1 MKTATPFP
9 EPQFPNPNDK
19 IRRNTR
25 RTKPPIALLR
35 PVRHSGFGFLSALVI
50 GHSLFDRFTVALF
63 ALLLAVSGSAWA
75 RELANYAAD
84 MREDL
89 TEKTLP
95 YWYDTTLDKTN
106 GGYVLADDVQG
117 PRVAT
122 EKQLVTQSRLIWTFS
137 RVHLKGYSAE
147 TRNYLKAAEHG
158 YRFLLDHFFDKKNGG
173 YYWTTDL
180 SGKVLN
186 DRKILY
192 GESFVIYAL
201 VEYYRASND
210 KEALRRAIDLY
221 HDVQQHAHDPK
232 NGGWFEHFT
241 RDWTPIMKPDPEA
254 IVEVAG
260 YKSANT
266 HLHLMEALTEL
277 YEVTLDDET
286 KRSLEES
293 LRLNATYFYPREPGK
308 SCFHRQPDWKEVTDP
323 KSAGLSYGHNVEF
336 AWLMIRAQKVQGTPL
351 AWDHFYAHL
360 NHAMKYGYD
369 HEHGG
374 LYSRGS
380 DDQPATDT
388 DKVWWVQAE
397 MLAALTDA
405 LQQKP
410 NAEYEV
416 AVKKLLDFV
425 TNFMTDPSDGVWL
438 DTVTADGKFK
448 NTGKAHNWKANY
460 HDVRAMLKFIE
471 AFRPSLPKQ

>member
-1 MKTATPFP
+1 MKTTALFQEPFYV
-9 EPQFPNPNDK
+9 
-19 IRRNTR
+19 RRTR
-25 RTKPPIALLR
+25 RG
-35 PVRHSGFGFLSALVI
+35 SI
-50 GHSLFDRFTVALF
+50 GLF

-89 TEKTLP
+89 TERILP

-117 PRVAT
+117 PRAAT

-147 TRNYLKAAEHG
+147 KRNYLKAAEHG
-158 YRFLLDHFFDKKNGG
+158 YRFLLDHFLDKKNGG
-173 YYWTTDL
+173 YFWTTDL

-186 DRKILY
+186 DRKIIY

-241 RDWTPIMKPDPEA
+241 RDWTPILKPDPEA

-286 KRSLEES
+286 KHSLEES
-293 LRLNATYFYPREPGK
+293 LRLNTTYFYPKDAGK

-336 AWLMIRAQKVQGTPL
+336 AWLMIRAQKVLGAPP

-360 NHAMKYGYD
+360 NHAMNYGYD

-380 DDQPATDT
+380 DDKPATDT

-397 MLAALTDA
+397 MLAALSDA
-405 LQQKP
+405 LQQKR

-416 AVKKLLDFV
+416 ALKKLLDFV

-438 DTVTADGKFK
+438 DTVTAEGKFK

-471 AFRPSLPKQ
+471 AFRPSVPKQ

>member
-1 MKTATPFP
+1 MKTSALCRELFH
-9 EPQFPNPNDK
+9 
-19 IRRNTR
+19 IRRLR
-25 RTKPPIALLR
+25 RA
-35 PVRHSGFGFLSALVI
+35 SFGF
-50 GHSLFDRFTVALF
+50 F
-63 ALLLAVSGSAWA
+63 ALLLAASGPAAA

-95 YWYDTTLDKTN
+95 YWYDTTLDKAN

-117 PRVAT
+117 PRTAS

-137 RVHLKGYSAE
+137 RVHLKGYGAE
-147 TRNYLKAAEHG
+147 KRNYLKAAEHG
-158 YRFLLDHFFDKKNGG
+158 YRFLLDHFLDKKNGG
-173 YYWTTDL
+173 YFWTTDL

-221 HDVQQHAHDPK
+221 QDVQKRAHDAK
-232 NGGWFEHFT
+232 NGGWIEHFT
-241 RDWTPIMKPDPEA
+241 RDWTPILKPDPQA
-254 IVEVAG
+254 IVEIAG

-277 YEVTLDDET
+277 YEVTLEDEI
-286 KRSLEES
+286 KRSLEEC
-293 LRLNATYFYPREPGK
+293 LRLNATYFYPKDPGK
-308 SCFHRQPDWKEVTDP
+308 SCFHRQPDWQEVTDP

-336 AWLMIRAQKVQGTPL
+336 AWLMIRAQRVLGAAPG
-351 AWDHFYAHL
+351 WDQFYAHL
-360 NHAMKYGYD
+360 NHALKYGYD
-369 HEHGG
+369 HERGG
-374 LYSRGS
+374 VYSRGS
-380 DDQPATDT
+380 DDKPATDT

-410 NAEYEV
+410 NAEYDA

-425 TNFMTDPSDGVWL
+425 ASFMTDPSDGVWL
-438 DTVTADGKFK
+438 DTVTAEGKFK

-471 AFRPSLPKQ
+471 AFRPGIPKP

>member
-1 MKTATPFP
+1 MKISALCHELFH
-9 EPQFPNPNDK
+9 
-19 IRRNTR
+19 IRR
-25 RTKPPIALLR
+25 LLR
-35 PVRHSGFGFLSALVI
+35 ASFGFFALV
-50 GHSLFDRFTVALF
+50 
-63 ALLLAVSGSAWA
+63 LAASGPAAA

-95 YWYDTTLDKTN
+95 YWYDTTLDKAN

-117 PRVAT
+117 PRTAS

-137 RVHLKGYSAE
+137 RVHLKGYGAE
-147 TRNYLKAAEHG
+147 KRNYLKAAEHG
-158 YRFLLDHFFDKKNGG
+158 YRFLLDHFLDKKNGG
-173 YYWTTDL
+173 YFWTTDL

-221 HDVQQHAHDPK
+221 QDVQKRAHDAK
-232 NGGWFEHFT
+232 NGGWIEHFT
-241 RDWTPIMKPDPEA
+241 RDWTPILKPDPQA
-254 IVEVAG
+254 IVEIAG

-277 YEVTLDDET
+277 YEVTLEDEI
-286 KRSLEES
+286 KRSLEEC
-293 LRLNATYFYPREPGK
+293 LRLNATYFYPKDPGK
-308 SCFHRQPDWKEVTDP
+308 SCFHRQPDWQEVTDP

-336 AWLMIRAQKVQGTPL
+336 AWLMIRAQRVLGAAPG
-351 AWDHFYAHL
+351 WDQFYAHL
-360 NHAMKYGYD
+360 NHALKYGYD
-369 HEHGG
+369 HERGG
-374 LYSRGS
+374 VYSRGS
-380 DDQPATDT
+380 DDKPATDT

-410 NAEYEV
+410 NAEYDA

-425 TNFMTDPSDGVWL
+425 ASFMTDPSDGVWL
-438 DTVTADGKFK
+438 DTVTAEGKFK

-471 AFRPSLPKQ
+471 AFRPGIPKP

>member
-1 MKTATPFP
+1 M
-9 EPQFPNPNDK
+9 
-19 IRRNTR
+19 
-25 RTKPPIALLR
+25 TKPPIARLR

-63 ALLLAVSGSAWA
+63 TLLLTVSGSAWA

-89 TEKTLP
+89 TEKSLP
-95 YWYDTTLDKTN
+95 YWYDTTLDKTK

-137 RVHLKGYSAE
+137 RVHLKGYGAE
-147 TRNYLKAAEHG
+147 KRNYLKAAEHG
-158 YRFLLDHFFDKKNGG
+158 YRFLLDHFLDKKNGG

-221 HDVQQHAHDPK
+221 HEVQQHAHDPK
-232 NGGWFEHFT
+232 NGGWFEHFM
-241 RDWTPIMKPDPEA
+241 RDWAPIMKPDPQA

-293 LRLNATYFYPREPGK
+293 LRLNATYFYPKEPGK

-336 AWLMIRAQKVQGTPL
+336 AWLMIRAQKVLGAPL

-380 DDQPATDT
+380 DDKPATDT

-410 NAEYEV
+410 NADYDA

-425 TNFMTDPSDGVWL
+425 TNFMNDPSDGVWL
-438 DTVTADGKFK
+438 DTVTAEGKFK
-448 NTGKAHNWKANY
+448 NTAKAHNWKANY
-460 HDVRAMLKFIE
+460 HDVRAMLKFID
-471 AFRPSLPKQ
+471 AFRPSVPKQ

>member
-1 MKTATPFP
+1 MKTSALCRELFH
-9 EPQFPNPNDK
+9 
-19 IRRNTR
+19 IRRLR
-25 RTKPPIALLR
+25 RA
-35 PVRHSGFGFLSALVI
+35 SFGF
-50 GHSLFDRFTVALF
+50 F
-63 ALLLAVSGSAWA
+63 ALLLAASGPAAA

-89 TEKTLP
+89 TERTLP
-95 YWYDTTLDKTN
+95 YWHDTTVDKAN

-117 PRVAT
+117 PRTAS

-137 RVHLKGYSAE
+137 RVHLKGFGGE
-147 TRNYLKAAEHG
+147 KRNYLKAAEHG
-158 YRFLLDHFFDKKNGG
+158 YRFLLDHFLDKKNGG
-173 YYWTTDL
+173 YFWTTDL

-210 KEALRRAIDLY
+210 KEALRRAMDLY
-221 HDVQQHAHDPK
+221 QDVQKHAHDAN
-232 NGGWFEHFT
+232 NGGWYEHFT
-241 RDWTPIMKPDPEA
+241 RDWTPILKPDPQA

-277 YEVTLDDET
+277 YEVTLEEEI
-286 KRSLEES
+286 KRSLEEC
-293 LRLNATYFYPREPGK
+293 LRLNATYFYPKDPGK

-336 AWLMIRAQKVQGTPL
+336 AWLMIHAQKVLGAPPG
-351 AWDHFYAHL
+351 WDQFYAHL
-360 NHAMKYGYD
+360 NHALKYGYD
-369 HEHGG
+369 HERGG
-374 LYSRGS
+374 VYSRGS
-380 DDQPATDT
+380 DDKPATDT

-410 NAEYEV
+410 NAEYDA

-425 TNFMTDPSDGVWL
+425 ASFMTDPSDGVWL
-438 DTVTADGKFK
+438 DTVTAEGKFK

-471 AFRPSLPKQ
+471 AFRPTLPKQ